1 VLNLEELT
9 DKTKTRA
16 GSSRAKGANVPD
28 VHVHNYFGETALH
41 PHFNTNNT
49 SHGTANTS
57 ISHPK
62 RKRDSTPESDDE
74 SDLEPIHIENMLQT
88 LHTLMPSFNF
98 PQYQEPLLSKGIC
111 YGRSV
116 VDFNQSYYVDKV
128 GMTDGAAAEFVR
140 SASRMLG
147 KQKKEKE
154 QEKGREKGKERE
166 KKKRRVGKENHPIR
180 LETPEL

>member
-1 VLNLEELT
+1 
-9 DKTKTRA
+9 
-16 GSSRAKGANVPD
+16 
-28 VHVHNYFGETALH
+28 
-41 PHFNTNNT
+41 
-49 SHGTANTS
+49 
-57 ISHPK
+57 
-62 RKRDSTPESDDE
+62 
-74 SDLEPIHIENMLQT
+74 M
-88 LHTLMPSFNF
+88 
-98 PQYQEPLLSKGIC
+98 
-111 YGRSV
+111 
-116 VDFNQSYYVDKV
+116 DFNQSYYVDKV